1 VATFNS
7 DDWEEL
13 YAFVDV
19 VHDAEKGQYEEAWVG
34 WAELQNNQ
42 TAEQWRQYYEKVVRP
57 QWLRDPEWKRVQIR
71 EKIEKKH
78 NTDQSQSLSFSLSQ
92 QQQRDN
98 QGQVA
103 EAESA
108 PAAGEPQKD
117 TSTPQ
122 KTSDSEEKRFEN
134 ERLEQLLEASRSNDE
149 DAAAYIYYARE
160 KKWSTRNAQPELD
173 YSEYLYISDTL
184 SRLIHTKAQLHKLL
198 MDQWSSLSADAKAPY
213 VVMNQTAKEQD
224 QTEAPKLS
232 SEVKLM
238 SSSTAQYES
247 PRYIA
252 EIYQNV
258 LKRVRGAGLKDK
270 DEDTRPLKRQK
281 STSPAEGRTLTH
293 GVHSGTQHPLVE
305 IISSDSSVS
314 SSQPEADDERA
325 DDQLRHETAQRQH
338 ADDSQHEDDFQDAD
352 QEMQSVES
360 EDILD
365 IDHLSPLREG
375 LEETSE
381 DDFPSNTPT
390 PRAVRQRTNNFDTQ
404 AILSSPSPDIG
415 ITPLPRP
422 AGYTQDLQTQTDHR
436 SSSLAPH
443 PESEASTT
451 QSLQEFRHSLN
462 GEDTQVSYPPL
473 PTLPRLTS
481 LSPAPSTS
489 SSTGSGDPDVPLD
502 ASEFDDF
509 FDEKL
514 ADGFSNEFITKALKR
529 TRCRP
534 GLAEVVLDA
543 WAQGKPLP
551 FQRGI
556 WSLEDDEAVESGDG
570 VALAKLERKHTLD
583 GWGGITERLVFLKG
597 YRSR

>member
-149 DAAAYIYYARE
+149 DA
-160 KKWSTRNAQPELD
+160 
-173 YSEYLYISDTL
+173 
-184 SRLIHTKAQLHKLL
+184 
-198 MDQWSSLSADAKAPY
+198 
-213 VVMNQTAKEQD
+213 EQD

-338 ADDSQHEDDFQDAD
+338 ADESQHEDDFQDAD

-462 GEDTQVSYPPL
+462 GEDTQVSYPTL
-473 PTLPRLTS
+473 PALPRLTS